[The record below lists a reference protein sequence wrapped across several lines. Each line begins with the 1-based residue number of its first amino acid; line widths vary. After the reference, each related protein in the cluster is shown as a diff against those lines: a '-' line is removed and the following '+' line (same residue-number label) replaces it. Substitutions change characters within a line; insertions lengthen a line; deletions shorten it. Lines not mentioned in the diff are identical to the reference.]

1 MNTTSQHIGI
11 KQILADRG
19 LDGSGREIWTKRLN
33 EITSAEV
40 EWALSRKPG
49 YYVLD
54 RLLIL
59 ISPAAENY
67 LEKMAQLAHELTLQ
81 RFGRTIRLYAPLYL
95 SNLCV
100 NSCLYCGFNKTHKF
114 PRIRLTIEQALAE
127 AEIIAKEGFKDLLLV
142 SGEDKTFITVDYLA
156 DLAAKLRSK
165 FSSLSVEIYQMT
177 TDQYAQLF
185 AAGIE
190 GVTLYQE
197 TYDRDLYCKFH
208 PAGPKADYDYRL
220 SAADSFAQAGMRE
233 IGIGALLGLADPLRP
248 RSEASW
254 RLETLALAEHAQ
266 YLMKRYWKSRVS
278 FSFPRLRPAKDVDLN
293 PTAENAKSL
302 AESRLS
308 EAEDAEKKNNKK
320 LISAV
325 SACSAVSSFGGFQLL
340 SDKNLVQMILALR
353 LCFADA
359 GLTIS
364 TREPVYL
371 RDHLVTL
378 GITRMS
384 AGSKTNPGGYSHAD
398 SVGQFDV
405 NDSRSPAQIAAM
417 LKSQNLEPVWK
428 DWDPGFLLPSE

>member
-1 MNTTSQHIGI
+1 MTATSQHLDI
-11 KQILADRG
+11 KQILAERG
-19 LDGSGREIWTKRLN
+19 LDGSGREIWTKRLSK
-33 EITSAEV
+33 ITPAEV

-67 LEKMAQLAHELTLQ
+67 LEQMAQLAHQLTLQ

-95 SNLCV
+95 SSVCV

-114 PRIRLTIEQALAE
+114 PRIRLTVEQALAE
-127 AEIIAKEGFKDLLLV
+127 ADIIASEGFRDLLLV
-142 SGEDKTFITVDYLA
+142 SGEDKSFITVDYLA
-156 DLAAKLRSK
+156 ELASKLRGK

-177 TDQYAQLF
+177 TEEYAKLF

-197 TYDRDLYCKFH
+197 TYDRDLYRKYH
-208 PAGPKADYDYRL
+208 PAGPKADYDYRQ
-220 SAADSFAQAGMRE
+220 SAADCIGQAGMRE
-233 IGIGALLGLADPLRP
+233 IGIGALLGLSD
-248 RSEASW
+248 W
-254 RLETLALAEHAQ
+254 RLEALALAEHAQ
-266 YLMKRYWKSRVS
+266 YLMKCYWKSRVS

-293 PTAENAKSL
+293 LTAET
-302 AESRLS
+302 AEG
-308 EAEDAEKKNNKK
+308 AEEKNNKK
-320 LISAV
+320 SISAV
-325 SACSAVSSFGGFQLL
+325 SHSGFQLL

-359 GLTIS
+359 GMTIS
-364 TREPVYL
+364 TRESPYL

-384 AGSKTNPGGYSHAD
+384 AGSKTNPGGYSHALRHSSPDNGIRGQAGQAD

-405 NDSRSPAQIAAM
+405 NDSRSPAQIAQM

-428 DWDPGFLLPSE
+428 DWDAGFLLPSE